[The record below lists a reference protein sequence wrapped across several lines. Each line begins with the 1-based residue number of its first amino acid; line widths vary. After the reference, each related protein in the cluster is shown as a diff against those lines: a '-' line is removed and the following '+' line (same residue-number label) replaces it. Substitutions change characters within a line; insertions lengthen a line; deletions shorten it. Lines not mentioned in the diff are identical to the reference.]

1 MRAGEGGGERAV
13 FVLRAARGAKRGRGT
28 TKSRGVW
35 DESRPVLAESSQVFE
50 RSGREGTKVRGE
62 CEKNGR
68 QRWANEEKFV
78 NLRSQTIP

>member
-35 DESRPVLAESSQVFE
+35 DESRRVLAESSQVF
-50 RSGREGTKVRGE
+50 GACGGEGKKTRAAHEKKRWTQVGE
-62 CEKNGR
+62 
-68 QRWANEEKFV
+68 
-78 NLRSQTIP
+78 